1 MNSPGSP
8 VGQEMLPGDVSTSS
22 PVRYPLTARPDLLT
36 SLGSKR
42 PRRDDDALPPAL
54 ALARSRRMKKSARK
68 LILLWLPIWYVIGQL
83 SLFIWMNENWELERT
98 ISERKKLELLHKRLA
113 EMPDRPLVLMLGS
126 SRMDQAFQ
134 SGRLSGQPAPDGR
147 PLLAFN
153 LGVPTVGGMHEMLYL
168 RDLLDQGVRP
178 RLVLVE
184 FVSTHLTRSQRGL
197 QSEEH
202 FTVAPWVDFH
212 SLYFLQRYFTNRRR
226 AWTEWL
232 ESRLTP
238 WYGYRWWIHEH
249 CQGLHSLPEREF
261 DQSRR
266 PIDPFGWR
274 LLRDLPN
281 TPGAHA
287 VRWAFAYNMYG
298 QTLKHFQL
306 GAKPAQALLD
316 LFDCCRREKIP
327 VALVLPPVSKEFQD
341 LFCPEGKAEI
351 DNFVAYLRNRY
362 NLDIID
368 ATDWLEPE
376 DFDDGHHAM
385 LSGAD
390 KFTTRLIPEVHR
402 LLAATEPPKEQQQTK
417 P

>member
-1 MNSPGSP
+1 MNPPGSAIREEMSPGDPAASA
-8 VGQEMLPGDVSTSS
+8 
-22 PVRYPLTARPDLLT
+22 PVRYPLTARRYLLT
-36 SLGSKR
+36 ALGPKR
-42 PRRDDDALPPAL
+42 PRKDAAAATL
-54 ALARSRRMKKSARK
+54 AMARSRRMKQNARV
-68 LILLWLPIWYVIGQL
+68 LILMWIPIWYVLGQL
-83 SLFIWMNENWELERT
+83 SLFAWMDENWELERT
-98 ISERKKLELLHKRLA
+98 LSERQKLKLLHKRLA

-126 SRMDQAFQ
+126 SRMDRAFQ
-134 SGRLSGQPAPDGR
+134 SGRLSGQPGPDGR

-153 LGVPTVGGMHEMLYL
+153 LGVPTVGGMHEMMYL
-168 RDLLDQGVRP
+168 HDLLAEGVRP

-184 FVSTHLTRSQRGL
+184 FVPTHLMRSQRNL

-202 FTVAPWVDFH
+202 FTVPPWIDFH

-226 AWTEWL
+226 AWAEWL
-232 ESRLTP
+232 EARLSP

-249 CQGLHSLPEREF
+249 LQGLHSCPERDF

-281 TPGAHA
+281 TAGAHA
-287 VRWAFAYNMYG
+287 VRWAIAYNMYG
-298 QTLKHFQL
+298 HTLKHFQL

-316 LFDCCRREKIP
+316 LFDCCRRENIP
-327 VALVLPPVSKEFQD
+327 VALVLPPVSQVFRD
-341 LFCPEGKAEI
+341 LFCPEGQAEI
-351 DNFVAYLRNRY
+351 DNFVAYLKNRY

-368 ATDWLEPE
+368 ATDWLVEE

-390 KFTTRLIPEVHR
+390 KFTKRLIPEVQK
-402 LLAATEPPKEQQQTK
+402 LLARTEPKR
-417 P
+417 

>member
-1 MNSPGSP
+1 MNSPGSAIRE
-8 VGQEMLPGDVSTSS
+8 EMVQSEPAAS
-22 PVRYPLTARPDLLT
+22 PALRYPQSVRPDLLNA
-36 SLGSKR
+36 LGPKR
-42 PRRDDDALPPAL
+42 RRRDDDDVSPAL
-54 ALARSRRMKKSARK
+54 TLARTRRMKKNARTMM
-68 LILLWLPIWYVIGQL
+68 LVWIPIWYVLGQL
-83 SLFIWMNENWELERT
+83 SLFLWMDERWELERT
-98 ISERKKLELLHKRLA
+98 ISERQKLKLLHARLA

-134 SGRLSGQPAPDGR
+134 SGRLSGQPGPDGR

-153 LGVPTVGGMHEMLYL
+153 LGVPTVGGMHEMMYL
-168 RDLLDQGVRP
+168 HDLLAEGVRP

-184 FVSTHLTRSQRGL
+184 FVSTHLVRSQRGL

-202 FTVAPWVDFH
+202 FTVPAWIGYH
-212 SLYFLQRYFTNRRR
+212 QLSFLQRYFTNKRR
-226 AWTEWL
+226 AWLEWF

-249 CQGLHSLPEREF
+249 LQGLHSCPEREF

-281 TPGAHA
+281 TPTAHA
-287 VRWAFAYNMYG
+287 IRWAFAYNMYG
-298 QTLKHFQL
+298 QTLKHFQF
-306 GAKPAQALLD
+306 GTKPAQALLD
-316 LFDCCRREKIP
+316 LFDTCRREKIP

-341 LFCPEGKAEI
+341 LFCPEGQAEI

-368 ATDWLEPE
+368 ATDWLDKD

-385 LSGAD
+385 ISGAT
-390 KFTTRLIPEVHR
+390 KFTTRLIPEVNK
-402 LLAATEPPKEQQQTK
+402 LLARTEPQQQQKK